1 MASSMNNLVT
11 SEMLT
16 KTESGVRWKWC
27 KIGRR
32 ASLIT
37 GEILTETES
46 GARWKQFM
54 VGWRGQSSYR

>member
-37 GEILTETES
+37 GEILTDQFSCEIETIHD
-46 GARWKQFM
+46 RQK
-54 VGWRGQSSYR
+54 GQPSYR

>member
-16 KTESGVRWKWC
+16 KTESGVRWTWC

-37 GEILTETES
+37 GEILTNRFSREIETIHD
-46 GARWKQFM
+46 RQN
-54 VGWRGQSSYR
+54 GQPSYR